1 MSISRATRPRTI
13 TKRVDFSEAAW
24 NTVATH
30 TLFEVD
36 GAIVD
41 VELFARTVT
50 ALTTGGAPTVEA
62 GVVSDTDTF
71 YTADQHTDRG
81 ATAEAIW
88 LQAGSESKE
97 PVMTDVA
104 VKQATTD
111 DIVVKINTAALTGGV
126 IEFTLRFVPLGDAEV
141 TYGDGSAP

>member
-30 TLFEVD
+30 TLFDVS
-36 GAIVD
+36 GALVD
-41 VELFARTVT
+41 VQLFARTVT

-62 GVVSDTDTF
+62 GVESDPDTF

-81 ATAEAIW
+81 ATINAIW
-88 LQAGSESKE
+88 KQAGSESTE
-97 PVMTDVA
+97 PLMSELPPAQAISEDV
-104 VKQATTD
+104 VVR
-111 DIVVKINTAALTGGV
+111 IVTAALTGGV
-126 IEFTLRFVPLGDAEV
+126 IEFTLKFTPLGDAEV
-141 TYGDGSAP
+141 TYGDGA